1 MPVDISAGVFRPTFR
16 VPWTSDEHNHVFP
29 LSSSSLLKVIK
40 GDITTWFVDGH
51 SDAIVN
57 PTNELMLPWV
67 ASVDLAIHRAAGPQ
81 LEFAIADIP
90 EVQSG
95 VRCPT
100 GEAIITPGF
109 KLPASRVIHTVGPI
123 YWYEKNA
130 AAILRYA
137 YRRSLMVAKANKI
150 QYIAFPAISCGN
162 NGYPLKEAATVAIS
176 TVKEFA
182 DDFKEVHFVLLLDN
196 AYKDWLHVTR
206 ELLWN

>member
-137 YRRSLMVAKANKI
+137 YR
-150 QYIAFPAISCGN
+150 
-162 NGYPLKEAATVAIS
+162 YPLKEAATVAIS